1 MNGDDLAIHVAAA
14 IQDFTE
20 LVEQLSVGARG
31 PLPWQRQLTTHLDG
45 LAGLVQ
51 ILRLSVVL
59 EHPHADVREAARAL
73 VEHTRRAT
81 VAVMGSRADPMARI
95 ALRLALRL
103 ALTINAGL
111 HATPDAPPTAD
122 GWPHRA

>member
-1 MNGDDLAIHVAAA
+1 MSGDDLALHVAAA
-14 IQDFTE
+14 IQDFSD
-20 LVEQLSVGARG
+20 LVAQLAAGARG
-31 PLPWQRQLTTHLDG
+31 PLPWQRQLIAHLDG

-59 EHPHADVREAARAL
+59 EHPDADVLEAARAL

-81 VAVMGSRADPMARI
+81 VAVMRSRADPAVRI

-103 ALTINAGL
+103 ALTISAGL
-111 HATPDAPPTAD
+111 HTPAEAPPHTD
-122 GWPHRA
+122 GWPHQA